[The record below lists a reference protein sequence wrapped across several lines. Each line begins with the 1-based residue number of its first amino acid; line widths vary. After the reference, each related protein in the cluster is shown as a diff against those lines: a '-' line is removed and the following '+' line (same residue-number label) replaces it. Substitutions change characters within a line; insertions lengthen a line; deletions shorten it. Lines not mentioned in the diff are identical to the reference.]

1 MLPPPAITTRLTGS
15 SVLRI
20 SLITLRMSSVAAMKK
35 TSSLCSMT
43 VSPSGSMLWPPR

>member
-1 MLPPPAITTRLTGS
+1 MLPPPAITTRFTGS

-20 SLITLRMSSVAAMKK
+20 SAMTVRMSSVPAMKN

-43 VSPSGSMLWPPR
+43 VSPSGTMLWPPR